1 LIFIIDNLIGA
12 SRKIPFRTL
21 LALNAL
27 LGTLVILPLYL
38 DKYQQSVLVLVGV
51 NAMLGLGLNIVVGYA
66 GLLDLGYAAF
76 FAIGAY
82 AYAFLSSNEKDGD
95 VLKFPGNHSI
105 ATSIAAGVI
114 FGAIVSAI
122 VVGGGLWLWQRGR
135 KANATGRSSPT
146 TINGK
151 RPTWLSYALV
161 AVAVI
166 IGAVVIALLQ
176 GTPLYQSFGGFPVF
190 VLGVLVGVVCAAL
203 SGVLLGIP
211 VLRLRGDY
219 LAIVTLG
226 FGEIIRLFL
235 TNLKDATGGPQGLL
249 GVPPAAVGNVEMG
262 SNEGLLYLALFGCLL
277 IALVALRLKSS
288 RLGRAWG
295 ALNSDED
302 IAQAMGINV
311 TNTKVLAFAFGA
323 MCAGVGGVLFAARQ
337 GSIFPEN
344 FTLDQSINVLS
355 LVIIGGMG
363 SIPGVIVGA
372 LVLIGVPESLR
383 VFQDYR
389 ILAFG
394 ALLIAMTILRPR
406 GLLPQ
411 PPTPLENRAKE
422 LATRAET
429 VKEGAS

>member
-1 LIFIIDNLIGA
+1 LNI
-12 SRKIPFRTL
+12 L
-21 LALNAL
+21 LS
-27 LGTLVILPLYL
+27 TLVITPLYL
-38 DKYQQSVLVLVGV
+38 DKYQQSVLLLVGINV
-51 NAMLGLGLNIVVGYA
+51 LLGLGLNIVVGYA
-66 GLLDLGYAAF
+66 GLLDLGYVAF

-82 AYAFLSSNEKDGD
+82 AYAFLSSNEANGNT
-95 VLKFPGNHSI
+95 LKFFGNH
-105 ATSIAAGVI
+105 AAAANLSAALIIGLIVAPLVI
-114 FGAIVSAI
+114 
-122 VVGGGLWLWQRGR
+122 GGGLRLWR
-135 KANATGRSSPT
+135 KAHVATAKAVASPANGSS
-146 TINGK
+146 
-151 RPTWLSYALV
+151 RPTWLGYLLV
-161 AVAVI
+161 GVSVIVA
-166 IGAVVIALLQ
+166 GLVIAVLQ
-176 GTPLYQSFGGFPVF
+176 GTALYQSFGGFPIF
-190 VLGVLVGVVCAAL
+190 VIGLLVGVFCAAT

-235 TNLKDATGGPQGLL
+235 NNLKDITGGPQGLL
-249 GVPPAAVGNVEMG
+249 NIPHAAVGNIEMG
-262 SNEGLLYLALFGCLL
+262 SNEGLLYLTMLGCLL
-277 IALVALRLKSS
+277 VAMLSLRLKSS

-302 IAQAMGINV
+302 IAQAMGVNI
-311 TNTKVLAFAFGA
+311 TNTKVLAFAIGA
-323 MCAGVGGVLFAARQ
+323 SFAGIGGVIFAARQ

-355 LVIIGGMG
+355 LIIIGGMG

-383 VFQDYR
+383 VFENYR

-411 PPTPLENRAKE
+411 PPTLLEDRASDLVAKSRE
-422 LATRAET
+422 Q
-429 VKEGAS
+429 EGVL